1 MCAIKFNICF
11 LKTVK
16 IQIAVFWFFVVIRG
30 FVVFG
35 QWVDLRTVF
44 LCLILGSCGVSG
56 FSLFS
61 WSLFLVNLCTLC
73 LFVGLCGVS
82 HFCDEFC
89 SCHAC
94 ASYFRRRHV
103 PFLGCFLVLLRP
115 VCVSFFCV
123 CTVPVRPLPLMVV

>member
-1 MCAIKFNICF
+1 MCAIKFNSCF
-11 LKTVK
+11 LKSVK
-16 IQIAVFWFFVVIRG
+16 IPVAVFWFVVVFRG

-73 LFVGLCGVS
+73 LFVRLCGVS
-82 HFCDEFC
+82 SFVTN
-89 SCHAC
+89 SA
-94 ASYFRRRHV
+94 
-103 PFLGCFLVLLRP
+103 P
-115 VCVSFFCV
+115 V
-123 CTVPVRPLPLMVV
+123 TRVRPIFVDGVCLFYVVSWFCCGLFVLPSSVSVRCLYVRCL